1 MKKNNFTHIFKGIVL
16 LIAIGFFYTPIP
28 SHALTNINN
37 NTKITD
43 YANISQNAI
52 SNITPLPDS
61 IPICTI
67 SSFTSDAPGNV
78 VTQWNTATLSWT
90 QSNCTTLL
98 LSSSDEAYT
107 NTSMLGQT
115 SIETIPIGQTTS
127 FLLVGKD
134 ANGTVVQKPITLT
147 VANNNSTTGV
157 SCQIYSFNANGT
169 NNIQV
174 INGQYVTLS
183 WDTSSG
189 CTNILITGNNG
200 AFFNNQANT
209 SNINVGPFSST
220 VIYTITASD
229 INGVTQTRQ
238 VTVSVNN
245 SNYNNNYYN
254 YGNNYDSCVVTNF
267 TASPTY
273 ISSGQ
278 TTHLSWSSVGC
289 SSVSITS
296 AGVAVSNGYNL
307 PPNGSVQTNPIYGT
321 TDLILTANGSNS
333 TTWPPL
339 TIYDT
344 GGSYAYNNSQNNS
357 GSNVI
362 TSIATNV
369 GAYSAKLNG
378 ILLRTYSPT
387 TAWFEYGV
395 DTSVGSNTS
404 KQNFSGQTTSG
415 FNAVMYTNP
424 STTYYYRAV
433 TESNGIISRGD
444 IMSFVS
450 KGENDTTVYAQN
462 SNTTNT
468 STGTTNTT
476 TTPNP
481 ATGVFLTITNQGDKV
496 AIGDTVEYKID
507 YANNTTKSLK
517 NVLLNISLPQGF
529 SVVQTTLGNITSP
542 TLINAD
548 LKTLAPGATGSI
560 FMQAKVG
567 SSVSL
572 TNTLVTNGALSFTYS
587 NGVSDSAVGYVLNH
601 ASGGVSSLGGFA
613 LGSGFF
619 PTTVIGW
626 LVTILIILAVI
637 LTIRRISKAK
647 KPSGIDVHH

>member
-1 MKKNNFTHIFKGIVL
+1 MKKNNFTHIFKGLVL
-16 LIAIGFFYTPIP
+16 LIAIAFFTAPIP
-28 SHALTNINN
+28 SKAFSTTNN
-37 NTKITD
+37 D
-43 YANISQNAI
+43 GSI
-52 SNITPLPDS
+52 SNIVPLPDS
-61 IPICTI
+61 TPVCTI
-67 SSFTSDAPGNV
+67 PSFTSDAPGNM
-78 VTQWNTATLSWT
+78 VTQWSTATLSWT
-90 QSNCTTLL
+90 QSNCTTLT

-115 SIETIPIGQTTS
+115 SIVTIPISQTTS

-134 ANGTVVQKPITLT
+134 ANGTVIQKPITLT
-147 VANNNSTTGV
+147 VASSNFTTSA

-169 NNIQV
+169 NNVQV
-174 INGQYVTLS
+174 MNGQYVTLS

-189 CTNILITGNNG
+189 CTNVSITGNNG

-209 SNINVGPFSST
+209 SNINVGPFTST
-220 VIYTITASD
+220 VVYTISASD
-229 INGVTQTRQ
+229 ISGVIQTRQ
-238 VTVSVNN
+238 ATVSLNN
-245 SNYNNNYYN
+245 SNYNNNYN
-254 YGNNYDSCVVTNF
+254 FGNNSDSCVVTNF

-296 AGVAVSNGYNL
+296 AGVAISNGYNL
-307 PPNGSVQTNPIYGT
+307 PSNGSVQTNPIYGT

-339 TIYDT
+339 TIYVT

-357 GSNVI
+357 GSNAI

-387 TAWFEYGV
+387 TAWFEYGI

-404 KQNFSGQTTSG
+404 KQNFSGQATSG
-415 FNAVMYTNP
+415 FNAVIYTNP

-450 KGENDTTVYAQN
+450 KGENDTTVYVQN
-462 SNTTNT
+462 SNTT
-468 STGTTNTT
+468 TTNTTTT

-481 ATGVFLTITNQGDKV
+481 ATGVFLTITNQSDKV
-496 AIGDTVEYKID
+496 AIGNTVEYKID